1 MLHTGVGGLQ
11 TGARFGVLS
20 RMFYRRRLLCWTPLL
35 SLAPPA
41 PPPLYPTGRPPR
53 ARRSLRRRCGAALF
67 QGGRGHH
74 GEARRVHWQPAG
86 AAGED
91 TIPEIRAQFIRGTY
105 VRILKAL
112 YYRARCRDAT
122 LRDERFMARL
132 KSYVTLIKYLR

>member
-1 MLHTGVGGLQ
+1 V
-11 TGARFGVLS
+11 
-20 RMFYRRRLLCWTPLL
+20 
-35 SLAPPA
+35 
-41 PPPLYPTGRPPR
+41 
-53 ARRSLRRRCGAALF
+53 LF

-74 GEARRVHWQPAG
+74 CEARRVHWQPAG

-112 YYRARCRDAT
+112 YYRARRRDAT

-132 KSYVTLIKYLR
+132 KSYVTLIKFLRKKWYFEKTFAPEGTFDREQYAGILGSLDAV